1 MSEND
6 VVKIVCFPEK
16 MMQTG
21 DRYEVE
27 IRGCSIWATEVSKKS
42 PNSYEHNFPMY
53 EKKIKF
59 RSKLACFI
67 FFFFAVGCR
76 ENKRINQKRLVIE
89 RYRDEFYPYRSLSMG
104 LQTRPC
110 RGNAG

>member
-53 EKKIKF
+53 EKK
-59 RSKLACFI
+59 
-67 FFFFAVGCR
+67 
-76 ENKRINQKRLVIE
+76 N
-89 RYRDEFYPYRSLSMG
+89 
-104 LQTRPC
+104 
-110 RGNAG
+110 